1 MRIRVAPGWDIVHL
15 TDRTVELRKDDVA
28 YRRLTGRDGFV
39 LVRVEPQMTRD
50 EAIAEAIKMAERN
63 DAELGLKVA
72 RQMMPSAVSLA
83 RYRRRQRQLSHVF
96 GTPEDESRIGRKRP

>member
-1 MRIRVAPGWDIVHL
+1 MRVRVAAGWDLHHV
-15 TDRTVELRKDDVA
+15 TDRVVELRKDDPI
-28 YRRLTGRDGFV
+28 YRRFTGMDGYV

-50 EAIAEAIKMAERN
+50 QAITRAVEIAERI

-72 RQMMPSAVSLA
+72 KQMMPSAVNLA
-83 RYRRRQRQLSHVF
+83 RYRRRQRHLAATF